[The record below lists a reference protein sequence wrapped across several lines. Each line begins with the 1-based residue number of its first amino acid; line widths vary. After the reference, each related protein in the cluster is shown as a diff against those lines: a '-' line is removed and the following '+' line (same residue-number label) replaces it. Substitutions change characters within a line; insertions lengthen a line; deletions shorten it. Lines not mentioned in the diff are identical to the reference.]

1 MSYLEIKEVT
11 KTYKGA
17 QNPCVSELTLCVEKG
32 EVVALLGES
41 GCGKTTLLKMIA
53 GLEHQEQGTI
63 SIDGED
69 MGTKEAE
76 KRPISMVFQ
85 KALLFRN
92 MTVEQNVNFAPR
104 MNHTMG
110 KPELKAKVE
119 NMLKL
124 VHMEGMEKR
133 KATALSGGQEQRVSL
148 ARALIT
154 NPKVLLLDE
163 PLSALDVNL
172 KQSMEQMIRQLN
184 STLGTTM
191 VYVTHDQAEAAVVA
205 DRIALMHDGRIVQ
218 FDKVNAF
225 YQRPA
230 DRYTAEFFGWENF
243 VPARKENNIV
253 KCVLGEFCV
262 PETDLDD
269 GDVTLCIRPE
279 GLKNLGH
286 GSNRG
291 TIVGISPQGVD
302 FRCVIDSQ
310 GLHLVLIIRN
320 QDNRKWSVGDD
331 IRFDIDPLRVWP
343 VGSTGI

>member
-1 MSYLEIKEVT
+1 MSYLEISNVT

-17 QNPCVSELTLCVEKG
+17 QNPCVNDLTLCVEKG

-41 GCGKTTLLKMIA
+41 GCGKTTLLKMVA
-53 GLEHQEQGTI
+53 GLEHQENGTI
-63 SIDGED
+63 TIDGEN
-69 MGTKEAE
+69 MGTREAE

-104 MNHTMG
+104 VNHTMR
-110 KPELKAKVE
+110 KPELKTKVAQ
-119 NMLKL
+119 MLKL
-124 VHMEGMEKR
+124 VHMEGMEMR

-172 KQSMEQMIRQLN
+172 KQSMEGMIRELN
-184 STLGTTM
+184 KTLGTTM
-191 VYVTHDQAEAAVVA
+191 VYVTHDQTEAAVVA
-205 DRIALMHDGRIVQ
+205 DRIALMHEGRIIQ
-218 FDKVNAF
+218 FDKADAF

-230 DRYTAEFFGWENF
+230 NRYAAAFFGWENF
-243 VPARKENNIV
+243 VPARKENGVV
-253 KCVLGEFCV
+253 KCVLGDFAT
-262 PETDLDD
+262 PESELAD

-279 GLKNLGH
+279 GMKNPGH
-286 GSNRG
+286 GSNVG
-291 TIVGISPQGVD
+291 TIVGIAPQGVD
-302 FRCVIDSQ
+302 SRCTIECR
-310 GLHLVLIIRN
+310 GLRLVLIIRN
-320 QDNRKWSVGDD
+320 QDNRKWNVGDD

-343 VGSTGI
+343 VSV

>member
-1 MSYLEIKEVT
+1 MSYLEISNVT

-17 QNPCVSELTLCVEKG
+17 ECPCVNDLTLCVEKG

-69 MGTKEAE
+69 MGIKDAE
-76 KRPISMVFQ
+76 KRPIAMVFQ

-104 MNHTMG
+104 VNRTMR
-110 KPELKAKVE
+110 KPELKEKVAE
-119 NMLKL
+119 MLKL
-124 VHMEGMEKR
+124 VHLEGMEKR

-172 KQSMEQMIRQLN
+172 KQSMEGMIRELN

-191 VYVTHDQAEAAVVA
+191 VYVTHDQAEAAAVA
-205 DRIALMHDGRIVQ
+205 DRIALMHEGRIVQ
-218 FDKVNAF
+218 FDKVEAF

-230 DRYTAEFFGWENF
+230 SRYTAAFFGWENF
-243 VPARKENNIV
+243 VPAQKENGMV
-253 KCVLGEFCV
+253 KCVLGDFAI
-262 PETDLDD
+262 PESEMAD
-269 GDVTLCIRPE
+269 GEVTLCIRPE
-279 GLKNLGH
+279 GMKNLGH
-286 GSNRG
+286 GSNVG
-291 TIVGISPQGVD
+291 TIVGIAPQGVD
-302 FRCVIDSQ
+302 SRCTIDCQ
-310 GLHLVLIIRN
+310 GVRLVLIIRN
-320 QDNRKWSVGDD
+320 QDNRKWNLGDE

-343 VGSTGI
+343 VSV

>member
-1 MSYLEIKEVT
+1 MSYLEVTNVT

-17 QNPCVSELTLCVEKG
+17 QNPCVRDLTLHVEKG

-63 SIDGED
+63 SIDGEN
-69 MGTKEAE
+69 MGTREAE

-104 MNHTMG
+104 VNHTMG
-110 KPELKAKVE
+110 KPELKAKVAE
-119 NMLKL
+119 MLKL
-124 VHMEGMEKR
+124 VHLEGMEKR

-172 KQSMEQMIRQLN
+172 KQSMETMIRELN
-184 STLGTTM
+184 RTLGITM

-205 DRIALMHDGRIVQ
+205 DRIALMHEGRIVQ
-218 FDKVNAF
+218 FDKVDAF

-243 VPARKENNIV
+243 VPARKEKDTV
-253 KCVLGEFCV
+253 KCGLGEFSV
-262 PETDLDD
+262 PGSGLPD
-269 GDVTLCIRPE
+269 GEVTLCIRPE
-279 GLKNLGH
+279 GLKNLGC
-286 GSNRG
+286 GAN
-291 TIVGISPQGVD
+291 VGMITGNAPQGVD
-302 FRCVIDSQ
+302 SRCTIECQ
-310 GLHLVLIIRN
+310 GLRLVLIIRN
-320 QDNRKWSVGDD
+320 QDNRRWNIGDE
-331 IRFDIDPLRVWP
+331 ICFDIDPLRVWP
-343 VGSTGI
+343 VASA

>member
-1 MSYLEIKEVT
+1 MSYLEITEVT

-17 QNPCVSELTLCVEKG
+17 ECPCVNDLTLCVEKG

-69 MGTKEAE
+69 MGKKEAE

-104 MNHTMG
+104 VNHTMG
-110 KPELKAKVE
+110 KAELKAKVAE
-119 NMLKL
+119 MLKL
-124 VHMEGMEKR
+124 VHLEGMEKR
-133 KATALSGGQEQRVSL
+133 RATALSGGQEQRVSL

-154 NPKVLLLDE
+154 KPKVLLLDE

-172 KQSMEQMIRQLN
+172 KQSMETMIRELN
-184 STLGTTM
+184 RTLGITM

-205 DRIALMHDGRIVQ
+205 DRIALMHEGRIVQ
-218 FDKVNAF
+218 FDKVDAF

-230 DRYTAEFFGWENF
+230 NRYTAEFFGWENF
-243 VPARKENNIV
+243 VPARKENGTV
-253 KCVLGEFCV
+253 HCVLGTFDT
-262 PETDLDD
+262 PESDLAD

-279 GLKNLGH
+279 GLRNLGH
-286 GSNRG
+286 GANVGS
-291 TIVGISPQGVD
+291 IVSIAPQGVD
-302 FRCVIDSQ
+302 SRCTIESQ
-310 GLHLVLIIRN
+310 GSQLVLIIRN
-320 QDNRKWSVGDD
+320 QDNRKWNVGDE

-343 VGSTGI
+343 VSV

>member
-1 MSYLEIKEVT
+1 MSYLEITNVT

-17 QNPCVSELTLCVEKG
+17 AAPCVNNLTLCAEKG

-53 GLEHQEQGTI
+53 GLEHQDRGTV

-69 MGTKEAE
+69 MGMKEAE

-104 MNHTMG
+104 VNHTMR
-110 KPELKAKVE
+110 KPELKAKVAE
-119 NMLKL
+119 MLKL
-124 VHMEGMEKR
+124 VRLEGMEKR

-172 KQSMEQMIRQLN
+172 KQSMEQMIRELN
-184 STLGTTM
+184 RTLGTTM
-191 VYVTHDQAEAAVVA
+191 VYVTHDQTEASVVA
-205 DRIALMHDGRIVQ
+205 DRIALMHEGRIVQ
-218 FDKVNAF
+218 FDTVDAF

-230 DRYTAEFFGWENF
+230 TRYAAEFFGWENF
-243 VPARKENNIV
+243 VPARKEGGTV
-253 KCVLGEFCV
+253 KCALGEFCV
-262 PETDLDD
+262 PDSELTD
-269 GDVTLCIRPE
+269 GEVTLCIRPE
-279 GLKNLGH
+279 GLKNPGH
-286 GSNRG
+286 GSNVG
-291 TIVGISPQGVD
+291 SIVGIAPQGVD
-302 FRCVIDSQ
+302 SRCVIQCRD
-310 GLHLVLIIRN
+310 LRLVMIIRN
-320 QDNRKWSVGDD
+320 RDNRRWRIGDE
-331 IRFDIDPLRVWP
+331 IRFDIDPLRIWP
-343 VGSTGI
+343 VASS